1 MRTVRLSFILALLA
15 LFLLPCLAATAADEA
30 APQETV
36 PLETATTPADTPLVA
51 VPPPAPAPVIE
62 LGRYRLFDGQYAAS
76 SLSGEQTSERHLF
89 KLDSVTGSVW
99 IGRQVQFVDRKSG
112 RLVQQRYWEPFEQY
126 LTSSQPK

>member
-1 MRTVRLSFILALLA
+1 MRTVRLPFILALLA
-15 LFLLPCLAATAADEA
+15 LFLLPCMSAIAADEA
-30 APQETV
+30 APE
-36 PLETATTPADTPLVA
+36 ESTPPAEAALVA
-51 VPPPAPAPVIE
+51 IPPPAPAPVIE

-89 KLDSVTGSVW
+89 KFDSVTGSVW

-126 LTSSQPK
+126 LTSPQPK

>member
-15 LFLLPCLAATAADEA
+15 LFLLPCVSAVAADEA
-30 APQETV
+30 APDSSTQSAEA
-36 PLETATTPADTPLVA
+36 PQVA

-62 LGRYRLFDGQYAAS
+62 LGRYRLFDGQYATSAV
-76 SLSGEQTSERHLF
+76 SGEQTSERHLF
-89 KLDSVTGSVW
+89 KLDSVTGNVW

-126 LTSSQPK
+126 LTTPQSK

>member
-1 MRTVRLSFILALLA
+1 MRNVRLPFILALLA
-15 LFLLPCLAATAADEA
+15 LFLLPRMSAIAADEA
-30 APQETV
+30 APEENT
-36 PLETATTPADTPLVA
+36 PLAEAALVA
-51 VPPPAPAPVIE
+51 VPPPAPVPVIE

-126 LTSSQPK
+126 LTSPQPK

>member
-1 MRTVRLSFILALLA
+1 MRNVRLPFILALLA
-15 LFLLPCLAATAADEA
+15 LFLLLRMSAIAADEA
-30 APQETV
+30 APEESTQSAE
-36 PLETATTPADTPLVA
+36 AALVA
-51 VPPPAPAPVIE
+51 VPPPAPVPVIE

-126 LTSSQPK
+126 LTSPQPK